1 MELASAAPKR
11 FRVTGSGGNVQ
22 PPPSGAGVAH
32 IPYPPASTQTSPG
45 KQSPSCVH
53 GGIQKLANATQSS
66 FVSQRWTG
74 SSPRLRVGLHLK
86 VVSGLASVPVMQSAS
101 VSHRYA
107 HDFGTAEPASVAA
120 SFGPPSVDASAAPPV
135 PVPPLPD
142 APPVA
147 APPVPADPP
156 AALAPPGL
164 VVPPVLAV

>member
-1 MELASAAPKR
+1 MELASGAPKR

-74 SSPRLRVGLHLK
+74 SSQRLRVVLHLK
-86 VVSGLASVPVMQSAS
+86 VVSGLASVRVIQPAS
-101 VSHRYA
+101 VSPGYGR
-107 HDFGTAEPASVAA
+107 EP
-120 SFGPPSVDASAAPPV
+120 
-135 PVPPLPD
+135 
-142 APPVA
+142 
-147 APPVPADPP
+147 
-156 AALAPPGL
+156 
-164 VVPPVLAV
+164 